1 MPIGDPVGDL
11 ITRIRNAQMR
21 RRATTRSP
29 SSRLRLAVLGTLR
42 DEGYIRGF
50 SVVDGDGGFPE
61 VEIELKY
68 HDGRPVIREISRI
81 SRPGRRVYA
90 KADSIPQVRGGLGV
104 AIMSTSRGVMT
115 DADAVRNNLGGELLC
130 RVF

>member
-1 MPIGDPVGDL
+1 MPVGDPVGDL

-21 RRATTRSP
+21 NRPVTRSP
-29 SSRLRLAVLGTLR
+29 SSRLRLAVLETLR
-42 DEGYIRGF
+42 REGYIRGYNPGT
-50 SVVDGDGGFPE
+50 DERGFPE

-81 SRPGRRVYA
+81 SRPGRRVYSRAA
-90 KADSIPQVRGGLGV
+90 KIPQVRGGLGISIV
-104 AIMSTSRGVMT
+104 STSRGVMT
-115 DADAVRNNLGGELLC
+115 DADAVRAHLGGELLC

>member
-21 RRATTRSP
+21 GRATTRSP
-29 SSRLRLAVLGTLR
+29 ASRLRMAVLKTLH
-42 DEGYIRGF
+42 DEGFIRGF
-50 SVVDGDGGFPE
+50 ESVEDEGGFPE

-68 HDGRPVIREISRI
+68 HDGRPVIREIARI

-90 KADSIPQVRGGLGV
+90 KAGAIPQVRGGLG
-104 AIMSTSRGVMT
+104 ISILSTSRGVMT
-115 DADAVRNNLGGELLC
+115 DADAVRSNVGGELLC

>member
-21 RRATTRSP
+21 NRVTTRSP
-29 SSRLRLAVLGTLR
+29 SSRLRVALLETLR
-42 DEGYIRGF
+42 KEGYIRGF
-50 SVVDGDGGFPE
+50 SVMEGEGGFAE
-61 VEIELKY
+61 IEIELKY
-68 HDGRPVIREISRI
+68 HEGRPVIRQIARI

-90 KADSIPQVRGGLGV
+90 KAAAIPQVRGGLGV
-104 AIMSTSRGVMT
+104 SILSTSRGVMT
-115 DADAVRNNLGGELLC
+115 DADAVRNNVGGELLC